1 MFRGDTLKV
10 VASIT
15 ILVLIT
21 LMQVSVPIVVGSGIR
36 EVLALTTFHYVTV
49 ASNGKDF
56 DIAIT
61 PLNPSAKSTCTAC
74 SCPAAGAMRSVDVST
89 AILFQNST
97 YIYILVK
104 HVVSYGNKSAEIIA
118 SGKLLWQWA
127 KSGEKE
133 NRSAYLYQVEITS
146 ANTTL
151 HYYMLTYSV
160 RAFDYNLTIATQL
173 IPANKSFYNY
183 SLTYVVYM
191 PKEKRVVSLEIV
203 KFNTSVTLSQLYQA
217 LSRVAKELRH
227 IYQTSS
233 NTTIRSLK
241 DGYLTIEKEL
251 DLLAKL
257 VEKELP
263 QYNKPVIHSIA
274 IITDDWV
281 SCQICT
287 ALVGVICGLIG
298 SVVASLLC
306 PSACTTV
313 CTTVTTSWL
322 VVWLAGG
329 WVGWIAGL
337 LTLTTCDIVCEST
350 CSTLVETIIN
360 LGVTTACS
368 LGGSILCSY
377 IGACP

>member
-15 ILVLIT
+15 TLVLIT

-49 ASNGKDF
+49 ASNGKGF

-61 PLNPSAKSTCTAC
+61 PLNLSAKSTCTAC
-74 SCPAAGAMRSVDVST
+74 SCPVAGAMRSVNVSMV
-89 AILFQNST
+89 ILFQNST
-97 YIYILVK
+97 YILVK
-104 HVVSYGNKSAEIIA
+104 HVVSYGNKSVEVIA
-118 SGKLLWQWA
+118 SGKLLWQWV

-133 NRSAYLYQVEITS
+133 NRSAYLYQVEIAS

-151 HYYMLTYSV
+151 RYYMLTYRV
-160 RAFDYNLTIATQL
+160 RALDYNLTLATQL
-173 IPANKSFYNY
+173 IPANEIFYNY
-183 SLTYVVYM
+183 SFTYVVYM
-191 PKEKRVVSLEIV
+191 PKEKEVVSLEIV
-203 KFNTSVTLSQLYQA
+203 KFNTSATLSQLYQA
-217 LSRVAKELRH
+217 LNRVAKELRH

-263 QYNKPVIHSIA
+263 QYNKPVIRSTA
-274 IITDDWV
+274 IITDDWI
-281 SCQICT
+281 SCLICN
-287 ALVGVICGLIG
+287 ALVSVICGLIG
-298 SVVASLLC
+298 SVAVSLLC
-306 PSACTTV
+306 PTACTAV
-313 CTTVTTSWL
+313 CAIFAVQW
-322 VVWLAGG
+322 
-329 WVGWIAGL
+329 WIAIICGV
-337 LTLTTCDIVCEST
+337 VCGST
-350 CSTLVETIIN
+350 CSTLVKTIIGI
-360 LGVTTACS
+360 GVSTACS

-377 IGACP
+377 IGAC

>member
-49 ASNGKDF
+49 ASNGKGF

-61 PLNPSAKSTCTAC
+61 PLNISAKSTCTAC
-74 SCPAAGAMRSVDVST
+74 SCPVAGAMQGVNVST

-97 YIYILVK
+97 YILVK
-104 HVVSYGNKSAEIIA
+104 HVASYGNKSVEVIA
-118 SGKLLWQWA
+118 SSKLLWQWA

-133 NRSAYLYQVEITS
+133 NRSAYLYQVEIAS

-151 HYYMLTYSV
+151 HYYMLTYRV
-160 RAFDYNLTIATQL
+160 RALDYNLTIATQL

-183 SLTYVVYM
+183 SFTYIVYM
-191 PKEKRVVSLEIV
+191 PKEKEVVSLEIV
-203 KFNTSVTLSQLYQA
+203 KFNTSATLSQLYQA

-263 QYNKPVIHSIA
+263 QHNKPVIHSIA
-274 IITDDWV
+274 IISDASPMDCFACVT
-281 SCQICT
+281 QIFT
-287 ALVGVICGLIG
+287 TYY
-298 SVVASLLC
+298 SL
-306 PSACTTV
+306 PFCTTCISCAIACANIFTIWWCLGCIAIPCSV
-313 CTTVTTSWL
+313 CILT
-322 VVWLAGG
+322 LAND
-329 WVGWIAGL
+329 VYSCCMCAEYLGWID
-337 LTLTTCDIVCEST
+337 CP
-350 CSTLVETIIN
+350 
-360 LGVTTACS
+360 LG
-368 LGGSILCSY
+368 
-377 IGACP
+377 